1 MIKLFSITERY
12 SGFISS
18 EGAFLMTAR
27 TEKGLWPVMLTPFTA
42 EGEIDYPS
50 LERLI
55 FWYEENGAAGLFAA
69 CQSSE
74 IFFLSLRERVE
85 LVKFVKAH
93 ARVPVIASGHTAW
106 GLADQ
111 EEELRQIAAAGP
123 DALILITN
131 RLCPQGRQGESIL
144 PAVQRLMNALPP
156 GLPLGFYECPYP
168 FKRLIT
174 LDELK
179 WCAENGRF
187 AFMKDTCC
195 DIGVIENRL
204 KALRGSAL
212 ELYNANTTTL
222 LSSLR
227 LGAAGFSGV
236 MMNFHMDLYRWLVR
250 HWNADP
256 QKAET
261 LQAFLTMFSE
271 IERQYYPANAKY
283 HQCAIEGNFTSGFT
297 RAAPAEGL
305 TPTFQEEVRQ
315 MHRAAGFLREALLK

>member
-1 MIKLFSITERY
+1 MAQHE
-12 SGFISS
+12 
-18 EGAFLMTAR
+18 
-27 TEKGLWPVMLTPFTA
+27 EKGLWPVMLTPFTA

-55 FWYEENGAAGLFAA
+55 AWYEENGATGLFAA

-93 ARVPVIASGHTAW
+93 AHVPVIASGHTAN

-111 EEELRQIAAAGP
+111 AEEMRQMALARP

-131 RLCPQGRQGESIL
+131 RLCPQGRQQESIL
-144 PAVQRLMNALPP
+144 PAVKRIMKELPP
-156 GLPLGFYECPYP
+156 DLPLGFYECPYP

-179 WCAENGRF
+179 WCAESGRF

-195 DIGVIENRL
+195 DIGVIEKRL
-204 KALRGSAL
+204 NVLKGSPLA
-212 ELYNANTTTL
+212 LYNANTTTL
-222 LSSLR
+222 LASLR

-236 MMNFHMDLYRWLVR
+236 MMNFHMDLYRYLAR
-250 HWNADP
+250 HWDTDP

-261 LQAFLTMFSE
+261 LQAFLTAFSE

-283 HQCAIEGNFTSGFT
+283 HQCAIAGNFTSCFT
-297 RAAPAEGL
+297 RVSPAEGL
-305 TPTFQEEVRQ
+305 TTTFREEVRQ
-315 MHRAAGFLREALLK
+315 MHRAADFLRETLLK